1 LKINEH
7 IKRLDSAKEAIESAP
22 QKGFINL
29 DLVSNILQDAK
40 LFLEDLSPHLELG
53 EKLAEDYKSSMLKKL
68 QTLKTAGGGVLISRT
83 EDAIMAG
90 GGVLISRTEDAIMT
104 GSLDYTQ
111 LKSVNTEID
120 SALEIIFGGHT
131 KSLNSNAGLKQN
143 YTQKHEDYH

>member
-1 LKINEH
+1 MKINEH

-29 DLVSNILQDAK
+29 DLVSNILQDTK

-68 QTLKTAGGGVLISRT
+68 QTLKT
-83 EDAIMAG
+83 AG

-131 KSLNSNAGLKQN
+131 KSLNSNARLKQN

>member
-53 EKLAEDYKSSMLKKL
+53 EKLAEDYKSGMLKKL

-83 EDAIMAG
+83 EDAIM
-90 GGVLISRTEDAIMT
+90 T
-104 GSLDYTQ
+104 GSLDYAQ
-111 LKSVNTEID
+111 LKSVQAEID
-120 SALEIIFGGHT
+120 GALEKVFGGHT